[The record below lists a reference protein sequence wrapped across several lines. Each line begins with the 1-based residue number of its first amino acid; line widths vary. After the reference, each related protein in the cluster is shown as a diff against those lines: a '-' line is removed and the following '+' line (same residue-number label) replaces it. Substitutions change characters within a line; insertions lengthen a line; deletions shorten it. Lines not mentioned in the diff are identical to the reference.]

1 MYGLVWCKVRG
12 YRGRLLACTHTY
24 EQMYMLGCLL
34 KTKFLRVASQPAC
47 FHCSYSK
54 THPRILSV
62 SLYSWMVA
70 GLWLAWFLG
79 SGELY
84 IHELGKVTLGS
95 SPPRQTHS
103 TLETGSGAIELSFQ
117 WSQALSKPFIKLGS
131 YVSHIYRPLVA
142 SIGSVMGLIVST
154 PPKLCG

>member
-1 MYGLVWCKVRG
+1 MPEKGTALAVWLPLVYQGSRSLHQG
-12 YRGRLLACTHTY
+12 
-24 EQMYMLGCLL
+24 
-34 KTKFLRVASQPAC
+34 LRVASQPAC

-62 SLYSWMVA
+62 SLYSWVVA

-95 SPPRQTHS
+95 SLLRQTHS

-131 YVSHIYRPLVA
+131 HVSCIYQPLVA
-142 SIGSVMGLIVST
+142 SIGSVMGLIVFT